1 MVEIKNLEQKSQEWL
16 EYRLGKITGTRLKEV
31 LKADNLPV
39 LYEMIAETLS
49 RQIEEFP
56 MNNAMRRGVEL
67 EPIARQLYQDRT
79 GEIIEEI
86 GFCLSDE
93 NDYLGLSP
101 DGFTLDRK
109 GAIEI
114 KCPSTKTH
122 VKYILDDRIPNEYLP
137 QVCMYFIVNREL
149 EYLDFITYD
158 DRVDSIPIHIIRVT
172 REELSDKIFE
182 YKTKIDKFIEKFQ
195 KYYSKLESL
204 KNFMSVK

>member
-49 RQIEEFP
+49 KQIEEFP

-86 GFCLSDE
+86 GFCLCDE

-137 QVCMYFIVNREL
+137 QVCMYFIVNTEL
-149 EYLDFITYD
+149 EWLDFITYD
-158 DRVDSIPIHIIRVT
+158 DRCKEIPMHIVHVT
-172 REELSDKIFE
+172 REDLSDKIFE

-195 KYYSKLESL
+195 KYYQKLHSKLL
-204 KNFMSVK
+204 F